1 MAKKLS
7 FKLSLPVMAMVVIGV
22 LAVMVSMSMFA
33 GQKTVA
39 NVAPEL
45 DGVRDGG
52 KALAAPS
59 AVETMSA
66 SGTTTMVITPP
77 EVGATA
83 KLVITTGTAST
94 TIAEGAIITLSPEN
108 AFGVP
113 SSIATTDIVMTSTVL
128 TNASGAANV
137 RVHPK
142 NVTVEFTGAKL
153 NNPLIHLEVP
163 DMDPTV
169 TGTGSNMFAG
179 SQGIGASSTVTITIA
194 QSAGITNPTE
204 SDSPTIAVT
213 ATGYAAGTATAGTT
227 LPRKLTTSTTSTS
240 RGGSVTITGYGFKN
254 GTTATVF
261 IDSDGGKDLDSGE
274 VQLAEAVVASD
285 DTFAATFSLTVPP
298 FSRAG
303 GSSSI
308 NAVDGKGNSSPTSV
322 SVGVSD
328 KIIISPTTA
337 AVGETVQITLQD
349 FNANNYIA
357 SGANGH
363 VKFGNVAGTVPSTQV
378 LQVASDGSLVF
389 DIPIPNGARTGT
401 QYVLVSSDA
410 NQDATLTT
418 VDSAGANITITGA
431 SLTATPNAVVPNQTV
446 NLQGTGWTDGGA
458 ATINAASDTSV
469 ISLGGAT
476 TGLRATGTAAVAAIN
491 AGNGSI
497 TIDNGGNWSAPV
509 VIPMTNGSMG
519 GGTQTLEVTDN
530 GGRTGSVEITIA
542 SRSLSISPAASGLGT
557 TVSVEGSGY
566 PAANS
571 STGAAT
577 APTVTMTYYYGS
589 SSKNVATFTPDGNG
603 AFAGTF
609 TVPLDAGIPSDN
621 LVKSSFSYTPSGG
634 SATTVTN
641 TVSHSIPTASLT
653 ASSSSGPA
661 GTVVTLTGT
670 GFKAFSTVSSLTI
683 GGVDSRP
690 APVPATDGDGELS
703 TEVMVPQLATG
714 SHAISVT
721 IASTTASSNFSVTA
735 ASTDTG
741 VQSGVA
747 DAIGTPVGDNLVR
760 VFNFN
765 NATKAWTF
773 YDPDPDLA
781 DANTLSNVA
790 AGSVYWIKVTAD
802 ADVTLN
808 GTLRSLYAGWNLV
821 SY

>member
-59 AVETMSA
+59 SVQSMSA
-66 SGTTTMVITPP
+66 SGTTSMVITPP

-83 KLVITTGTAST
+83 KLVITTGTGT
-94 TIAEGAIITLSPEN
+94 QTIAEGAIITLSPEN

-113 SSIATTDIVMTSTVL
+113 SSIATTDIVMTSSVL

-153 NNPLIHLEVP
+153 NNPLIHLEIP

-179 SQGIGASSTVTITIA
+179 SQGIGANSTVTITIA

-213 ATGYAAGTATAGTT
+213 GTGYGAGTATAGTT

-261 IDSDGGKDLDSGE
+261 IDADGGKDLDSGE

-298 FSRAG
+298 FSVAAN
-303 GSSSI
+303 SSI

-322 SVGVSD
+322 SVGVAD

-337 AVGETVQITLQD
+337 AIGETVQITLQD
-349 FNANNYIA
+349 FVANNYVA

-363 VKFGNVAGTVPSTQV
+363 VKFGAVAGTVPSTQV

-401 QYVLVSSDA
+401 QYVLVSTDA
-410 NQDATLTT
+410 NQDATLST
-418 VDSAGANITITGA
+418 VNSAGANITITGA

-458 ATINAASDTSV
+458 ATINAANDASV

-476 TGLRATGTAAVAAIN
+476 TGLRAASTAAVAAIN
-491 AGNGSI
+491 AGNGSV

-542 SRSLSISPAASGLGT
+542 SRSLSITPAASGLGT
-557 TVSVEGSGY
+557 TVSVEGGGY

-661 GTVVTLTGT
+661 GTVVTLTGS

-808 GTLRSLYAGWNLV
+808 GTLRNLYAGWNLV

>member
-59 AVETMSA
+59 AVLQMSA
-66 SGTTTMVITPP
+66 TGTTSMVITPP

-83 KLVITTGTAST
+83 KLVITTGTAGT
-94 TIAEGAIITLSPEN
+94 AINEGSIITLSPEN

-113 SSIATTDIVMTSTVL
+113 SSIATTDIVMTSSVL

-213 ATGYAAGTATAGTT
+213 GTGYGAGTATAGTT

-261 IDSDGGKDLDSGE
+261 IDADGGKDLDSGE

-298 FSRAG
+298 FSVAAN
-303 GSSSI
+303 SSI

-349 FNANNYIA
+349 FRASNYIA

-401 QYVLVSSDA
+401 QYVLVSTDA
-410 NQDATLTT
+410 NQDATLST
-418 VDSAGANITITGA
+418 VNSAGANITITGA

-458 ATINAASDTSV
+458 ATINAANDASV

-476 TGLRATGTAAVAAIN
+476 TGLRAASTAAVAAIN
-491 AGNGSI
+491 AGNGSV

-542 SRSLSISPAASGLGT
+542 SRSLSITPAASGLGT

-634 SATTVTN
+634 AATTVTN

-653 ASSSSGPA
+653 ASSKP
-661 GTVVTLTGT
+661 
-670 GFKAFSTVSSLTI
+670 SLNFV
-683 GGVDSRP
+683 GK
-690 APVPATDGDGELS
+690 
-703 TEVMVPQLATG
+703 
-714 SHAISVT
+714 
-721 IASTTASSNFSVTA
+721 SSN
-735 ASTDTG
+735 
-741 VQSGVA
+741 
-747 DAIGTPVGDNLVR
+747 
-760 VFNFN
+760 
-765 NATKAWTF
+765 K
-773 YDPDPDLA
+773 Y
-781 DANTLSNVA
+781 NVA
-790 AGSVYWIKVTAD
+790 NGHYD
-802 ADVTLN
+802 LDVHRICSSCILSRN
-808 GTLRSLYAGWNLV
+808 
-821 SY
+821 

>member
-39 NVAPEL
+39 NVAPEF

-59 AVETMSA
+59 AVLQMSA
-66 SGTTTMVITPP
+66 SGTTSMVITPP

-83 KLVITTGTAST
+83 KLVITTGTAAT

-113 SSIATTDIVMTSTVL
+113 SSIATTDIVMTSSVL

-179 SQGIGASSTVTITIA
+179 SQGIGANSTVTITIA

-213 ATGYAAGTATAGTT
+213 GTGYGAGTATAGTT

-261 IDSDGGKDLDSGE
+261 IDADGGNDLDSGE

-298 FSRAG
+298 FSVAAN
-303 GSSSI
+303 SSI

-322 SVGVSD
+322 SVGVAD

-337 AVGETVQITLQD
+337 AIGETVQITLQD
-349 FNANNYIA
+349 FVANNYVA

-363 VKFGNVAGTVPSTQV
+363 VKFGAVAGTVPSTQV

-401 QYVLVSSDA
+401 QYVLVSTDA
-410 NQDATLTT
+410 NQDATLST
-418 VDSAGANITITGA
+418 VNSAGANITITGA

-458 ATINAASDTSV
+458 ATINAANDASV

-476 TGLRATGTAAVAAIN
+476 TGLRAASTAAVAAIN
-491 AGNGSI
+491 AGNGSV

-542 SRSLSISPAASGLGT
+542 SRSLSITPAASGLGT
-557 TVSVEGSGY
+557 TVSVEGGGY

-603 AFAGTF
+603 AFSGTF

-641 TVSHSIPTASLT
+641 TVSHSIPTASLS
-653 ASSSSGPA
+653 ASLSSGPA
-661 GTVVTLTGT
+661 GTVVTLSGS

-808 GTLRSLYAGWNLV
+808 GTLRNLYAGWNLV

>member
-59 AVETMSA
+59 SVQSMSA
-66 SGTTTMVITPP
+66 SGTTSMVITPP

-83 KLVITTGTAST
+83 KLVITTGTGT
-94 TIAEGAIITLSPEN
+94 QTIAEGAIITLSPEN

-113 SSIATTDIVMTSTVL
+113 SSIATTDIVMTSSVL

-153 NNPLIHLEVP
+153 NNPLIHLEIP

-179 SQGIGASSTVTITIA
+179 SQGIGANSTVTITIA

-213 ATGYAAGTATAGTT
+213 GTGYGAGTATAGTT

-261 IDSDGGKDLDSGE
+261 IDADGGKDLDSGE

-298 FSRAG
+298 FSVAAN
-303 GSSSI
+303 SSI

-322 SVGVSD
+322 SVGVAD

-337 AVGETVQITLQD
+337 AIGEPVQITLQD
-349 FNANNYIA
+349 FVANKYVA

-363 VKFGNVAGTVPSTQV
+363 VKFGAVAGTVPSTQV

-401 QYVLVSSDA
+401 QYVLVSTDA
-410 NQDATLTT
+410 NQDATLST
-418 VDSAGANITITGA
+418 VNSAGANITITGA

-458 ATINAASDTSV
+458 ATINAANDASV

-476 TGLRATGTAAVAAIN
+476 TGLRAASTAAVAAIN
-491 AGNGSI
+491 AGNGSV

-542 SRSLSISPAASGLGT
+542 SRSLSITPAASGLGT

-634 SATTVTN
+634 AATTVTN
-641 TVSHSIPTASLT
+641 TVSHSIPTASLS
-653 ASSSSGPA
+653 ASTSSGPA
-661 GTVVTLTGT
+661 GTVVTLTGS

-808 GTLRSLYAGWNLV
+808 GTLRNLYAGWNLV

>member
-1 MAKKLS
+1 
-7 FKLSLPVMAMVVIGV
+7 
-22 LAVMVSMSMFA
+22 
-33 GQKTVA
+33 
-39 NVAPEL
+39 
-45 DGVRDGG
+45 
-52 KALAAPS
+52 
-59 AVETMSA
+59 
-66 SGTTTMVITPP
+66 
-77 EVGATA
+77 
-83 KLVITTGTAST
+83 
-94 TIAEGAIITLSPEN
+94 
-108 AFGVP
+108 
-113 SSIATTDIVMTSTVL
+113 
-128 TNASGAANV
+128 
-137 RVHPK
+137 
-142 NVTVEFTGAKL
+142 
-153 NNPLIHLEVP
+153 
-163 DMDPTV
+163 
-169 TGTGSNMFAG
+169 
-179 SQGIGASSTVTITIA
+179 
-194 QSAGITNPTE
+194 
-204 SDSPTIAVT
+204 
-213 ATGYAAGTATAGTT
+213 
-227 LPRKLTTSTTSTS
+227 
-240 RGGSVTITGYGFKN
+240 
-254 GTTATVF
+254 
-261 IDSDGGKDLDSGE
+261 
-274 VQLAEAVVASD
+274 
-285 DTFAATFSLTVPP
+285 
-298 FSRAG
+298 
-303 GSSSI
+303 
-308 NAVDGKGNSSPTSV
+308 
-322 SVGVSD
+322 
-328 KIIISPTTA
+328 
-337 AVGETVQITLQD
+337 

-410 NQDATLTT
+410 DQNATLST

-458 ATINAASDTSV
+458 ATINAASDASV

-542 SRSLSISPAASGLGT
+542 SRSLSITPAASGLGT

-653 ASSSSGPA
+653 ASLSSGPA

-747 DAIGTPVGDNLVR
+747 DAIGAPVGDNLVR

>member
-59 AVETMSA
+59 SAITMSA
-66 SGTTTMVITPP
+66 AGTHSMVITPP

-83 KLVITTGTAST
+83 KLVITTGTGT
-94 TIAEGAIITLSPEN
+94 TAIAEGSIITLSPEN

-113 SSIATTDIVMTSTVL
+113 SSIATTDIVMTSSVL

-153 NNPLIHLEVP
+153 NNPLIHLEIP

-179 SQGIGASSTVTITIA
+179 SQGIGANSTVTITIA

-213 ATGYAAGTATAGTT
+213 GTGYGAGTATAGTT

-261 IDSDGGKDLDSGE
+261 IDADGGKDLDSGE

-298 FSRAG
+298 FSVAAN
-303 GSSSI
+303 SSI

-322 SVGVSD
+322 SVGVAD

-337 AVGETVQITLQD
+337 AIGETVQITLQD
-349 FNANNYIA
+349 FVANNYVA

-363 VKFGNVAGTVPSTQV
+363 VKFGAVAGTVPTTQV

-401 QYVLVSSDA
+401 QYVLVSTDA
-410 NQDATLTT
+410 NQDATLST
-418 VDSAGANITITGA
+418 VNSAGANITITGA

-458 ATINAASDTSV
+458 ATINAANDASV

-491 AGNGSI
+491 AGNGSV

-519 GGTQTLEVTDN
+519 GGTQTLDVTDN
-530 GGRTGSVEITIA
+530 GGRTGSVEIRIA
-542 SRSLSISPAASGLGT
+542 SRSLSITPAASGLGT

-641 TVSHSIPTASLT
+641 TVSHSVPTASLS
-653 ASSSSGPA
+653 ASLSSGPA
-661 GTVVTLTGT
+661 GTVVTLSGS

-808 GTLRSLYAGWNLV
+808 GTLRNLYAGWNLV

>member
-1 MAKKLS
+1 MAKKLG
-7 FKLSLPVMAMVVIGV
+7 FKLSIPVMAMVVIGV

-59 AVETMSA
+59 AVQSMSA
-66 SGTTTMVITPP
+66 SGTTSMVITPP

-83 KLVITTGTAST
+83 KLVITSGTGTQ
-94 TIAEGAIITLSPEN
+94 TIAEGAIITLSLEKV
-108 AFGVP
+108 FGVP
-113 SSIATTDIVMTSTVL
+113 STIATTDIVMTSSVL

-153 NNPLIHLEVP
+153 DNPLVHLEVP

-179 SQGIGASSTVTITIA
+179 SQGIGASSTVVITIA

-204 SDSPTIAVT
+204 SDSPTVAVT
-213 ATGYAAGTATAGTT
+213 GTGYIAGTATAGTT

-261 IDSDGGKDLDSGE
+261 IDADGDTALDSGE

-298 FSRAG
+298 FSRSG
-303 GSSSI
+303 GSSTI

-337 AVGETVQITLQD
+337 AVGETIQITLQD
-349 FNANNYIA
+349 FRANNYIA

-363 VKFGNVAGTVPSTQV
+363 VKFGNVAGTVPSTSV

-401 QYVLVSSDA
+401 QYVLVTSDA

-446 NLQGTGWTDGGA
+446 NLQGSGWTDGGA

-476 TGLRATGTAAVAAIN
+476 TGLRASGAAAVSAIN
-491 AGNGSI
+491 AGNGTV

-509 VIPMTNGSMG
+509 VIPMTNGSIG

-566 PAANS
+566 PASNS
-571 STGAAT
+571 STGAST

-589 SSKNVATFTPDGNG
+589 STKNVATFTPDGSG

-621 LVKSSFSYTPSGG
+621 LVKSSFSYTPAGG

-641 TVSHSIPTASLT
+641 TVSHSVPTASLN
-653 ASSSSGPA
+653 SSVSSGPA
-661 GTVVTLTGT
+661 GTIVTLTGS
-670 GFKAFSTVSSLTI
+670 GFKAFSTVSTLTI

-690 APVPATDGDGELS
+690 APVPATDADGELS
-703 TEVMVPQLATG
+703 TEVMIPQLATG

-721 IASTTASSNFSVTA
+721 ISSTTASSNFSVTA
-735 ASTDTG
+735 SSTDTG
-741 VQSGVA
+741 VKSGVA

-765 NATKAWTF
+765 NATKDWTF

-781 DANTLSNVA
+781 DANTLANVA
-790 AGSVYWIKVTAD
+790 SGSVYWIKVTAD
-802 ADVTLN
+802 ADVVLN
-808 GTLRSLYAGWNLV
+808 GTSRSLYAGWNLV

>member
-59 AVETMSA
+59 AVLQMSA
-66 SGTTTMVITPP
+66 TGTTSMVITPP

-83 KLVITTGTAST
+83 KLVITTGTAGT
-94 TIAEGAIITLSPEN
+94 AINEGSIITLSPEN

-113 SSIATTDIVMTSTVL
+113 SSIATTDIVMTSSVL
-128 TNASGAANV
+128 TNVSGAANV

-153 NNPLIHLEVP
+153 NNPLIHLEIP

-169 TGTGSNMFAG
+169 TGTGTNMFAG
-179 SQGIGASSTVTITIA
+179 SQGIGANSTVTITIA

-213 ATGYAAGTATAGTT
+213 GTGYGAGTATAGTT

-261 IDSDGGKDLDSGE
+261 IDADGGKDLDSGE

-298 FSRAG
+298 FSVAAN
-303 GSSSI
+303 SSI

-322 SVGVSD
+322 SVGVAD

-337 AVGETVQITLQD
+337 AIGQTVQITLQD
-349 FNANNYIA
+349 FVANNYVA

-363 VKFGNVAGTVPSTQV
+363 VKFGAVAGTVPSTQV

-401 QYVLVSSDA
+401 QYVLVSTDA
-410 NQDATLTT
+410 NQDATLST
-418 VDSAGANITITGA
+418 VNSAGANITITGA

-458 ATINAASDTSV
+458 ATINAASDASV

-476 TGLRATGTAAVAAIN
+476 TGLRAASTAAVAAIN
-491 AGNGSI
+491 AGNGSV

-542 SRSLSISPAASGLGT
+542 SRSLSITPAASGLGT

-641 TVSHSIPTASLT
+641 TVSHSIPTASLS
-653 ASSSSGPA
+653 ASTSSGPA
-661 GTVVTLTGT
+661 GTVVTLTGS

-808 GTLRSLYAGWNLV
+808 GTLRNLYAGWNLV

>member
-59 AVETMSA
+59 AVLQMSA
-66 SGTTTMVITPP
+66 SGTTSMVITPP

-83 KLVITTGTAST
+83 KLVITTGTAGT
-94 TIAEGAIITLSPEN
+94 AINEGSIITLSPEN

-113 SSIATTDIVMTSTVL
+113 SSIATTDIVMTSSVL

-153 NNPLIHLEVP
+153 NNPLIHLEIP

-169 TGTGSNMFAG
+169 TGTGTNMFAG
-179 SQGIGASSTVTITIA
+179 SQGIGANSTVTITIA

-213 ATGYAAGTATAGTT
+213 GTGYGAGTATAGTT

-261 IDSDGGKDLDSGE
+261 IDADGGKDLDSGE

-298 FSRAG
+298 FSVAAN
-303 GSSSI
+303 SSI

-363 VKFGNVAGTVPSTQV
+363 VKFGAVAGTVPSTQV

-401 QYVLVSSDA
+401 QYVLVSTDA
-410 NQDATLTT
+410 NQDATLST
-418 VDSAGANITITGA
+418 VNSAGANITITGA

-458 ATINAASDTSV
+458 ATINAASDASV

-491 AGNGSI
+491 AGNGSV

-542 SRSLSISPAASGLGT
+542 SRSLSITPAASGLGT

-641 TVSHSIPTASLT
+641 TVSHSIPTASLS
-653 ASSSSGPA
+653 ASLSSGPA
-661 GTVVTLTGT
+661 GTVVTLSGS

>member
-59 AVETMSA
+59 SVQSMSA
-66 SGTTTMVITPP
+66 SGTTSMVITPP

-83 KLVITTGTAST
+83 KLVITTGTGT
-94 TIAEGAIITLSPEN
+94 QTIAEGAIITLSPEN

-113 SSIATTDIVMTSTVL
+113 SSIATTDIVMTSSVL

-179 SQGIGASSTVTITIA
+179 SQGIGASSTITITIA

-213 ATGYAAGTATAGTT
+213 GTGYIAGTATAGTT

-298 FSRAG
+298 FSVAAN
-303 GSSSI
+303 SSI

-322 SVGVSD
+322 SVGVAD

-337 AVGETVQITLQD
+337 AIGETVQITLQD
-349 FNANNYIA
+349 FVANNYVA

-363 VKFGNVAGTVPSTQV
+363 VKFGAVAGTVPSTQV

-401 QYVLVSSDA
+401 QYVLVSTDA
-410 NQDATLTT
+410 NQDATLST
-418 VDSAGANITITGA
+418 VNSAGANITITGA

-458 ATINAASDTSV
+458 ATINAANDASV

-476 TGLRATGTAAVAAIN
+476 TGLRAASTAAVAAIN
-491 AGNGSI
+491 AGNGSV

-542 SRSLSISPAASGLGT
+542 SRSLSITPAASGLGT
-557 TVSVEGSGY
+557 TVSVEGGGY

-641 TVSHSIPTASLT
+641 TVSHSIPTASLS
-653 ASSSSGPA
+653 ASTSSGPA
-661 GTVVTLTGT
+661 GTVVTLTGS

-808 GTLRSLYAGWNLV
+808 GTLRNLYAGWNLV

>member
-1 MAKKLS
+1 M
-7 FKLSLPVMAMVVIGV
+7 
-22 LAVMVSMSMFA
+22 
-33 GQKTVA
+33 
-39 NVAPEL
+39 
-45 DGVRDGG
+45 R
-52 KALAAPS
+52 
-59 AVETMSA
+59 A
-66 SGTTTMVITPP
+66 SGV
-77 EVGATA
+77 
-83 KLVITTGTAST
+83 
-94 TIAEGAIITLSPEN
+94 
-108 AFGVP
+108 
-113 SSIATTDIVMTSTVL
+113 
-128 TNASGAANV
+128 
-137 RVHPK
+137 
-142 NVTVEFTGAKL
+142 
-153 NNPLIHLEVP
+153 
-163 DMDPTV
+163 
-169 TGTGSNMFAG
+169 
-179 SQGIGASSTVTITIA
+179 
-194 QSAGITNPTE
+194 
-204 SDSPTIAVT
+204 
-213 ATGYAAGTATAGTT
+213 
-227 LPRKLTTSTTSTS
+227 
-240 RGGSVTITGYGFKN
+240 
-254 GTTATVF
+254 
-261 IDSDGGKDLDSGE
+261 
-274 VQLAEAVVASD
+274 
-285 DTFAATFSLTVPP
+285 
-298 FSRAG
+298 
-303 GSSSI
+303 
-308 NAVDGKGNSSPTSV
+308 
-322 SVGVSD
+322 
-328 KIIISPTTA
+328 
-337 AVGETVQITLQD
+337 
-349 FNANNYIA
+349 
-357 SGANGH
+357 
-363 VKFGNVAGTVPSTQV
+363 
-378 LQVASDGSLVF
+378 
-389 DIPIPNGARTGT
+389 
-401 QYVLVSSDA
+401 
-410 NQDATLTT
+410 
-418 VDSAGANITITGA
+418 
-431 SLTATPNAVVPNQTV
+431 
-446 NLQGTGWTDGGA
+446 
-458 ATINAASDTSV
+458 
-469 ISLGGAT
+469 
-476 TGLRATGTAAVAAIN
+476 AAVAAIN
-491 AGNGSI
+491 AGNGSV

-542 SRSLSISPAASGLGT
+542 SRSLSITPAASGLGT

-634 SATTVTN
+634 AATTVTN
-641 TVSHSIPTASLT
+641 TVSHSIPTASLS
-653 ASSSSGPA
+653 ASMASGPA

-670 GFKAFSTVSSLTI
+670 GFKAFSTVSALTI

-735 ASTDTG
+735 ASTDSG

>member
-59 AVETMSA
+59 AVLQMSA
-66 SGTTTMVITPP
+66 SGTTSMVITPP

-83 KLVITTGTAST
+83 KLVITTGTAGT
-94 TIAEGAIITLSPEN
+94 AINEGSIITLSPEN

-113 SSIATTDIVMTSTVL
+113 SSIATTDIVMTSSVL

-153 NNPLIHLEVP
+153 NNPLIHLEIP

-169 TGTGSNMFAG
+169 TGTGTNMFAG
-179 SQGIGASSTVTITIA
+179 SQGIGANSTVTITIA

-213 ATGYAAGTATAGTT
+213 GTGYGAGTATAGTT

-261 IDSDGGKDLDSGE
+261 IDADGGKDLDSGE

-298 FSRAG
+298 FSVAAN
-303 GSSSI
+303 SSI

-322 SVGVSD
+322 SVGVAD

-337 AVGETVQITLQD
+337 AIGETVQITLQD
-349 FNANNYIA
+349 FVANNYVA

-363 VKFGNVAGTVPSTQV
+363 VKFGAVAGTVPSTQV

-410 NQDATLTT
+410 NQDGSLVT

-458 ATINAASDTSV
+458 ATINAANDASV

-476 TGLRATGTAAVAAIN
+476 TGLRAASTAAVAAIN
-491 AGNGSI
+491 AGNGSV

-542 SRSLSISPAASGLGT
+542 SRSLSITPAASGLGT
-557 TVSVEGSGY
+557 TVSVEGGGY

-661 GTVVTLTGT
+661 GTVVTLTGS

-808 GTLRSLYAGWNLV
+808 GTLRNLYAGWNLV

>member
-1 MAKKLS
+1 
-7 FKLSLPVMAMVVIGV
+7 
-22 LAVMVSMSMFA
+22 
-33 GQKTVA
+33 
-39 NVAPEL
+39 
-45 DGVRDGG
+45 
-52 KALAAPS
+52 
-59 AVETMSA
+59 
-66 SGTTTMVITPP
+66 
-77 EVGATA
+77 
-83 KLVITTGTAST
+83 
-94 TIAEGAIITLSPEN
+94 
-108 AFGVP
+108 
-113 SSIATTDIVMTSTVL
+113 
-128 TNASGAANV
+128 
-137 RVHPK
+137 
-142 NVTVEFTGAKL
+142 
-153 NNPLIHLEVP
+153 
-163 DMDPTV
+163 MDPTV
-169 TGTGSNMFAG
+169 TGTGAAMFAG
-179 SQGIGASSTVTITIA
+179 SQGIGANATVTITIA

-204 SDSPTIAVT
+204 QDAPTVT
-213 ATGYAAGTATAGTT
+213 VTGTGYTTGVSTVGTT

-261 IDSDGGKDLDSGE
+261 IDSDGGKDLDAGE

-337 AVGETVQITLQD
+337 AIGETVQITLQD
-349 FNANNYIA
+349 FNANNYVA

-363 VKFGNVAGTVPSTQV
+363 VLFGNVAATVGTTQIH
-378 LQVASDGSLVF
+378 QVASDGSLVF
-389 DIPIPNGARTGT
+389 DVTVPNGARTGT
-401 QYVLVSSDA
+401 QYVLVATDA
-410 NQDATLTT
+410 NQDATKTT

-431 SLTATPNAVVPNQTV
+431 SLTATPNAVVPNQTI
-446 NLQGTGWTDGGA
+446 NLQGSGWTSGGA
-458 ATINAASDTSV
+458 ATINAASDTSS
-469 ISLGGAT
+469 ITLGGAN
-476 TGLRATGTAAVAAIN
+476 TGLRASGAAAVAAIN
-491 AGNGSI
+491 AGNGSV
-497 TIDNGGNWSAPV
+497 TIDNGGNWSSPV

-530 GGRTGSVEITIA
+530 GSRTGTVEITIA

-603 AFAGTF
+603 AFAGNF

-641 TVSHSIPTASLT
+641 TVSHSIPTASLST
-653 ASSSSGPA
+653 SVSSGPA
-661 GTVVTLTGT
+661 GTKVTLTGQ
-670 GFKAFSTVSSLTI
+670 GFKAFSTVSTLTI

-690 APVPATDGDGELS
+690 SPVPATDADGELS
-703 TEVMVPQLATG
+703 SEVMVPSLATG

-721 IASTTASSNFSVTA
+721 IASTTASTNFTVSVS
-735 ASTDTG
+735 STDTG
-741 VQSGVA
+741 VKSSVA
-747 DAIGTPVGDNLVR
+747 DSIGTPVGDNLVR

-781 DANTLSNVA
+781 DANSLSNVA
-790 AGSVYWIKVTAD
+790 SGSVYWIKVTAD

-808 GTLRSLYAGWNLV
+808 GTSRSLYAGWNLV

>member
-59 AVETMSA
+59 AVLQMSA
-66 SGTTTMVITPP
+66 TGTTSMVITPP

-83 KLVITTGTAST
+83 KLVITTGTGT
-94 TIAEGAIITLSPEN
+94 QTIAEGAIITLSPEN

-113 SSIATTDIVMTSTVL
+113 SSIATTDIVMTSSVL

-153 NNPLIHLEVP
+153 NNPLIHLEIP

-169 TGTGSNMFAG
+169 TGTGTNMFAG
-179 SQGIGASSTVTITIA
+179 SQGIGANSTVTITIA

-213 ATGYAAGTATAGTT
+213 GTGYGAGTATAGTT

-261 IDSDGGKDLDSGE
+261 IDADGGKDLDSGE

-298 FSRAG
+298 FSVAAN
-303 GSSSI
+303 SSI

-322 SVGVSD
+322 SVGVAD

-337 AVGETVQITLQD
+337 AIGETVQITLQD
-349 FNANNYIA
+349 FVANNYVA

-363 VKFGNVAGTVPSTQV
+363 VKFGAVAGTVPSTQV

-401 QYVLVSSDA
+401 QYVLVSTDA
-410 NQDATLTT
+410 NQDATLST
-418 VDSAGANITITGA
+418 VNSAGANITITGA

-458 ATINAASDTSV
+458 ATINAANDASV

-476 TGLRATGTAAVAAIN
+476 TGLRAASTAAVAAIN
-491 AGNGSI
+491 AGNGSV

-542 SRSLSISPAASGLGT
+542 SRSLSITPAASGLGT

-641 TVSHSIPTASLT
+641 TVSHSIPTASLS
-653 ASSSSGPA
+653 ASTSSGPA
-661 GTVVTLTGT
+661 GTVVTLTGS

-790 AGSVYWIKVTAD
+790 NGSVYWIKVAAD

-808 GTLRSLYAGWNLV
+808 GTVRSLYAGWNLV

>member
-59 AVETMSA
+59 AVLQMSA
-66 SGTTTMVITPP
+66 SGTTSMVITPP

-83 KLVITTGTAST
+83 KLVITTGTAGT
-94 TIAEGAIITLSPEN
+94 AINEGSIITLSPEN

-113 SSIATTDIVMTSTVL
+113 SSIATTDIVMTSSVL

-179 SQGIGASSTVTITIA
+179 SQGIGANSTVTITIA

-213 ATGYAAGTATAGTT
+213 GTGYGAGTATAGTT

-261 IDSDGGKDLDSGE
+261 IDADGGKDLDSGE

-298 FSRAG
+298 FSVAAN
-303 GSSSI
+303 SSI

-322 SVGVSD
+322 SVGVAD

-337 AVGETVQITLQD
+337 AIGETVQITLQD
-349 FNANNYIA
+349 FVANNYVA

-363 VKFGNVAGTVPSTQV
+363 VKFGAVAGTVPSTQV

-401 QYVLVSSDA
+401 QYVLVSTDA
-410 NQDATLTT
+410 NQDATLST
-418 VDSAGANITITGA
+418 VNSAGANITITGA

-458 ATINAASDTSV
+458 ATINAASDTSS
-469 ISLGGAT
+469 ITLGGSP
-476 TGLRATGTAAVAAIN
+476 TGLRASGAAAVAAIN
-491 AGNGSI
+491 AGNGSV

-542 SRSLSISPAASGLGT
+542 SRSLSITPAASGLGT

-641 TVSHSIPTASLT
+641 TVSHSIPTASLS
-653 ASSSSGPA
+653 ASTSSGPA
-661 GTVVTLTGT
+661 GTVVTLTGS

-808 GTLRSLYAGWNLV
+808 GTLRNLYAGWNLV

>member
-113 SSIATTDIVMTSTVL
+113 SSIATTDIVMTSSVL
-128 TNASGAANV
+128 TNNSGAANV

-179 SQGIGASSTVTITIA
+179 SQGIGASSTITITIA

-261 IDSDGGKDLDSGE
+261 IDADSDTALDSGE

-303 GSSSI
+303 GASTI

-363 VKFGNVAGTVPSTQV
+363 VKFGAVAGTVPSTQV

-431 SLTATPNAVVPNQTV
+431 QLTATPNAVVPNQTV

-458 ATINAASDTSV
+458 ATINAASDASV
-469 ISLGGAT
+469 VSLGGAT

-542 SRSLSISPAASGLGT
+542 SRSLSITPAASGLGT

-603 AFAGTF
+603 AFSGTF

-634 SATTVTN
+634 AATTVTN
-641 TVSHSIPTASLT
+641 TVSHSVPTASLS
-653 ASSSSGPA
+653 ASLSSGPA
-661 GTVVTLTGT
+661 GTVVTLSGS

-690 APVPATDGDGELS
+690 APVPATDGDGELT

-735 ASTDTG
+735 ASTDSG

-790 AGSVYWIKVTAD
+790 TGSVYWIKVTAD

-808 GTLRSLYAGWNLV
+808 GTSRSLYAGWNLV

>member
-59 AVETMSA
+59 AVLQMSA
-66 SGTTTMVITPP
+66 SGTTSMVITPP

-83 KLVITTGTAST
+83 KLVITTGTAGT
-94 TIAEGAIITLSPEN
+94 AINEGSIITLSPEN

-113 SSIATTDIVMTSTVL
+113 SSIATTDIVMTSSVL

-153 NNPLIHLEVP
+153 NNPLIHLEIP

-179 SQGIGASSTVTITIA
+179 SQGIGANSTVTITIA

-213 ATGYAAGTATAGTT
+213 GTGYGAGTATAGTT

-254 GTTATVF
+254 GTTATLF
-261 IDSDGGKDLDSGE
+261 IDADAGKDLDSGE

-298 FSRAG
+298 FSVAAN
-303 GSSSI
+303 SSI

-322 SVGVSD
+322 SVGVAD

-337 AVGETVQITLQD
+337 AIGETVQITLQD
-349 FNANNYIA
+349 FVANNYVA

-363 VKFGNVAGTVPSTQV
+363 VKFGAVAGTVPSTQV

-458 ATINAASDTSV
+458 ATINAASDASV

-476 TGLRATGTAAVAAIN
+476 TGLRATGTASVAAIN
-491 AGNGSI
+491 AGNGSV

-542 SRSLSISPAASGLGT
+542 SRSLSITPAASGLGT

-603 AFAGTF
+603 AFSGTF

-641 TVSHSIPTASLT
+641 TVSHSIPTASLS
-653 ASSSSGPA
+653 ASTSSGPA
-661 GTVVTLTGT
+661 GTVVTLTGS

-808 GTLRSLYAGWNLV
+808 GTLRNLYAGWNLV

>member
-59 AVETMSA
+59 AVLQMSA
-66 SGTTTMVITPP
+66 SGTTSMVITPP

-83 KLVITTGTAST
+83 KLVITTGTAGT
-94 TIAEGAIITLSPEN
+94 AINEGSIITLSPEN

-113 SSIATTDIVMTSTVL
+113 SSIATTDIVMTSSVL

-179 SQGIGASSTVTITIA
+179 SQGIGANSTVTITIA

-204 SDSPTIAVT
+204 SDSPTVSVT
-213 ATGYAAGTATAGTT
+213 ATGYATGVTTTGTT

-298 FSRAG
+298 FSVAAN
-303 GSSSI
+303 SSI

-322 SVGVSD
+322 SVGVAD

-337 AVGETVQITLQD
+337 AIGETVQITLQD
-349 FNANNYIA
+349 FVANNYVA

-363 VKFGNVAGTVPSTQV
+363 VKFGAVAGTVPSTQV

-401 QYVLVSSDA
+401 QYVLVSTDA
-410 NQDATLTT
+410 NQDATLST
-418 VDSAGANITITGA
+418 VNSAGANITITGA

-476 TGLRATGTAAVAAIN
+476 TGLRASGVAAVAAIN
-491 AGNGSI
+491 AGNGSV

-542 SRSLSISPAASGLGT
+542 SRSLSITPAASGLGT

-641 TVSHSIPTASLT
+641 TVSHSIPTASLS
-653 ASSSSGPA
+653 ASTSSGPA
-661 GTVVTLTGT
+661 GTVVTLTGS

-808 GTLRSLYAGWNLV
+808 GTARSLYAGWNLV

>member
-1 MAKKLS
+1 MAKKLG
-7 FKLSLPVMAMVVIGV
+7 FKLSIPVMAMVVIGV

-59 AVETMSA
+59 AVESMSA
-66 SGTTTMVITPP
+66 SGTTSMVITPP

-83 KLVITTGTAST
+83 KLVITSGTGTQ
-94 TIAEGAIITLSPEN
+94 TIAEGSTITLSLEKV
-108 AFGVP
+108 FGVP
-113 SSIATTDIVMTSTVL
+113 STIATTDIVMTSSVL

-153 NNPLIHLEVP
+153 DNPLVHLEVP

-179 SQGIGASSTVTITIA
+179 SQGIGASSTVVITIA

-204 SDSPTIAVT
+204 SDSPTVAVT
-213 ATGYAAGTATAGTT
+213 GTGYIAGTATAGTT

-261 IDSDGGKDLDSGE
+261 IDADGDTALDSGE

-298 FSRAG
+298 FSRSG
-303 GSSSI
+303 GSSTI

-337 AVGETVQITLQD
+337 AVGETIQITLQD
-349 FNANNYIA
+349 FRASNYIA

-363 VKFGNVAGTVPSTQV
+363 VKFGNVAGTVPSTSI

-446 NLQGTGWTDGGA
+446 NLQGSGWTDGGA

-476 TGLRATGTAAVAAIN
+476 TGLRASGAAAVSAIN
-491 AGNGSI
+491 AGNGTV

-509 VIPMTNGSMG
+509 VIPMTNGSIG
-519 GGTQTLEVTDN
+519 GGTQSLEVTDN

-566 PAANS
+566 PASNS
-571 STGAAT
+571 STGAST

-589 SSKNVATFTPDGNG
+589 STKNVATFTPDGSG

-621 LVKSSFSYTPSGG
+621 LVKSSFSYTPAGG

-641 TVSHSIPTASLT
+641 TVSHSVPTASLN
-653 ASSSSGPA
+653 SSVSSGPA
-661 GTVVTLTGT
+661 GTIVTLTGS
-670 GFKAFSTVSSLTI
+670 GFKAFSTVSTLTI

-690 APVPATDGDGELS
+690 APVPATDADGELS
-703 TEVMVPQLATG
+703 TEVMIPQLATG

-721 IASTTASSNFSVTA
+721 ISSTTASSNFSVTA
-735 ASTDTG
+735 SSTDTG
-741 VQSGVA
+741 VKSGVA

-765 NATKAWTF
+765 NATKDWTF

-781 DANTLSNVA
+781 DANTLANVA
-790 AGSVYWIKVTAD
+790 SGSVYWIKVTAD
-802 ADVTLN
+802 AEVVLN
-808 GTLRSLYAGWNLV
+808 GTSRSLYAGWNLV

>member
-1 MAKKLS
+1 M
-7 FKLSLPVMAMVVIGV
+7 
-22 LAVMVSMSMFA
+22 
-33 GQKTVA
+33 
-39 NVAPEL
+39 
-45 DGVRDGG
+45 
-52 KALAAPS
+52 
-59 AVETMSA
+59 
-66 SGTTTMVITPP
+66 
-77 EVGATA
+77 
-83 KLVITTGTAST
+83 
-94 TIAEGAIITLSPEN
+94 
-108 AFGVP
+108 
-113 SSIATTDIVMTSTVL
+113 
-128 TNASGAANV
+128 
-137 RVHPK
+137 
-142 NVTVEFTGAKL
+142 
-153 NNPLIHLEVP
+153 
-163 DMDPTV
+163 
-169 TGTGSNMFAG
+169 
-179 SQGIGASSTVTITIA
+179 
-194 QSAGITNPTE
+194 
-204 SDSPTIAVT
+204 
-213 ATGYAAGTATAGTT
+213 
-227 LPRKLTTSTTSTS
+227 
-240 RGGSVTITGYGFKN
+240 
-254 GTTATVF
+254 
-261 IDSDGGKDLDSGE
+261 
-274 VQLAEAVVASD
+274 
-285 DTFAATFSLTVPP
+285 
-298 FSRAG
+298 
-303 GSSSI
+303 
-308 NAVDGKGNSSPTSV
+308 
-322 SVGVSD
+322 
-328 KIIISPTTA
+328 
-337 AVGETVQITLQD
+337 
-349 FNANNYIA
+349 
-357 SGANGH
+357 
-363 VKFGNVAGTVPSTQV
+363 
-378 LQVASDGSLVF
+378 QVASDGSLVF

-458 ATINAASDTSV
+458 ATINAANDASV

-476 TGLRATGTAAVAAIN
+476 TGLRAASTAAVAAIN
-491 AGNGSI
+491 AGNGSV

-542 SRSLSISPAASGLGT
+542 SRSLSITPAASGLGT

-634 SATTVTN
+634 AATTVTN
-641 TVSHSIPTASLT
+641 TVSHSVPTASLS
-653 ASSSSGPA
+653 ASLSSGPA
-661 GTVVTLTGT
+661 GTVVTLSGS

-808 GTLRSLYAGWNLV
+808 GTLRNLYAGWNLV